1 MEHCYHFLMVAASK
15 EDRMQGKQARNVL
28 PGGWSNCATPSFG
41 SERHKS
47 TGFSFAVLAP
57 RD

>member
-1 MEHCYHFLMVAASK
+1 MVAASK

-41 SERHKS
+41 SERHKP